1 MVRNTGAK
9 ILRANADATKAAM
22 AYGAEKGIAT
32 TQTVEVQGWEQE
44 IPEVNGVFN
53 ALSALQIEEHARA
66 SALLSELSETTDGR
80 RRGEIRRHYNTICKN
95 IERNN
100 QVLNAL
106 LDKKVGTVKKAKKPT
121 KKAAKPKAAKPKA
134 ATPKAATPKTEKKAR
149 PTPSEVKKAAANRK
163 PRARAGSRRATL
175 ESKSFKEVQQWAKKR
190 GFSAQGT
197 KEAII
202 NRILN
207 NGE

>member
-9 ILRANADATKAAM
+9 ILQNNADATKAAM
-22 AYGAEKGIAT
+22 VYGAEKGIVT
-32 TQTVEVQGWEQE
+32 TQTVEVQGWDQE

-66 SALLSELSETTDGR
+66 STLLSELSETTDGR

-106 LDKKVGTVKKAKKPT
+106 LDKKVGTVKEAKKPT
-121 KKAAKPKAAKPKA
+121 KKAAKPKAAKPKKPA
-134 ATPKAATPKTEKKAR
+134 EKKR
-149 PTPSEVKKAAANRK
+149 VTPAQVKKAASKRTTARK
-163 PRARAGSRRATL
+163 GSRRETFEAM
-175 ESKSFKEVQQWAKKR
+175 SFKELQQAAKKR
-190 GFSAQGT
+190 NFNAQGT

>member
-1 MVRNTGAK
+1 MVRNTGAN

-66 SALLSELSETTDGR
+66 SKLLSELSETTDGR

-121 KKAAKPKAAKPKA
+121 KKATKKATKAAKPKK
-134 ATPKAATPKTEKKAR
+134 PTEKKR
-149 PTPSEVKKAAANRK
+149 VSPEQVKKAASKRTTARK
-163 PRARAGSRRATL
+163 GSRRETFEAM
-175 ESKSFKEVQQWAKKR
+175 SFKDLQQAAKKR
-190 GFSAQGT
+190 DFSAQGT

-207 NGE
+207 NGKD

>member
-1 MVRNTGAK
+1 MSRTTGAK
-9 ILRANADATKAAM
+9 ILRDNEAVTKAAM
-22 AYGAEKGIAT
+22 AFGAEKDIVT
-32 TQTVEVQGWEQE
+32 TQTVEVQGWEHE

-66 SALLSELSETTDGR
+66 SKLLAELSETTDGR

-106 LDKKVGTVKKAKKPT
+106 LDKKVGVPKKTKKPT
-121 KKAAKPKAAKPKA
+121 KKATKAVKPKKQTEAKRVTPEQVKA
-134 ATPKAATPKTEKKAR
+134 ASSMRAT
-149 PTPSEVKKAAANRK
+149 RK
-163 PRARAGSRRATL
+163 GSRREML
-175 ESKSFKEVQQWAKKR
+175 EKMSFADLQQAAKKR
-190 GFSAQGT
+190 GYSAAGK

>member
-1 MVRNTGAK
+1 MSRNPGAK
-9 ILRANADATKAAM
+9 ILRENEAVTKAAM
-22 AYGAEKGIAT
+22 AYGAEKDIVT
-32 TQTVEVQGWEQE
+32 TQTVEVQGWAKQ

-106 LDKKVGTVKKAKKPT
+106 LDKKVGTPKKAKKPT
-121 KKAAKPKAAKPKA
+121 KKATKKATKAAKPK
-134 ATPKAATPKTEKKAR
+134 KQTEKKR
-149 PTPSEVKKAAANRK
+149 VTPEQVKKAASKRNAG
-163 PRARAGSRRATL
+163 GSRNRRAML
-175 ESKSFKEVQQWAKKR
+175 EKLSFKELQQWAKKR
-190 GFSAQGT
+190 SYSAAGSR
-197 KEAII
+197 EEII
-202 NRILN
+202 NRLLN
-207 NGE
+207 NGK

>member
-1 MVRNTGAK
+1 LNPKLKISMVRNTGAK
-9 ILRANADATKAAM
+9 VLQNNADATKAAM
-22 AYGAEKGIAT
+22 AYGAENGIVT
-32 TQTVEVQGWEQE
+32 TQTVEVQGWTQE

-53 ALSALQIEEHARA
+53 ALSALQIEEHNRA
-66 SALLSELSETTDGR
+66 SKLLSELSETTDGR

-106 LDKKVGTVKKAKKPT
+106 LDKKIGTVKKAKKPT
-121 KKAAKPKAAKPKA
+121 KKAATPKAAKPKA
-134 ATPKAATPKTEKKAR
+134 EKKAR

-175 ESKSFKEVQQWAKKR
+175 ESKSFKELQQWAKKR
-190 GFSAQGT
+190 NFSAQGT

-207 NGE
+207 NGED

>member
-1 MVRNTGAK
+1 MSRTTGAK
-9 ILRANADATKAAM
+9 ILRDNEAVTKAAM
-22 AYGAEKGIAT
+22 AFGAERKIVT
-32 TQTVEVQGWEQE
+32 TQTVEVQGWEHE

-66 SALLSELSETTDGR
+66 SKLLAELSETTDGR

-106 LDKKVGTVKKAKKPT
+106 LDKKVGVPKKTKKPT
-121 KKAAKPKAAKPKA
+121 KKATKVAKPKKPTETKRVTPEQVKA
-134 ATPKAATPKTEKKAR
+134 A
-149 PTPSEVKKAAANRK
+149 S
-163 PRARAGSRRATL
+163 SRRATRKGSRREML
-175 ESKSFKEVQQWAKKR
+175 EKMSFKELQQAAKKR
-190 GFSAQGT
+190 SYSAAGN
-197 KEAII
+197 KEEII

-207 NGE
+207 NGKE

>member
-9 ILRANADATKAAM
+9 VLQNNADATKAAM
-22 AYGAEKGIAT
+22 AYGAENGIVT
-32 TQTVEVQGWEQE
+32 TQTVEVQGWAQE

-53 ALSALQIEEHARA
+53 ALSALQIEEHNRA
-66 SALLSELSETTDGR
+66 SKLLSELSETTDGR

-121 KKAAKPKAAKPKA
+121 KKATKAAKPKKPTGKKKRVTPAQVKDA
-134 ATPKAATPKTEKKAR
+134 ASKRTTAR
-149 PTPSEVKKAAANRK
+149 K
-163 PRARAGSRRATL
+163 GSRREAF
-175 ESKSFKEVQQWAKKR
+175 EAMSFKELQQAAKR
-190 GFSAQGT
+190 RDFSAQGT
-197 KEAII
+197 REAII

-207 NGE
+207 NGKE

>member
-9 ILRANADATKAAM
+9 ILQNNADATKAAM

-134 ATPKAATPKTEKKAR
+134 ANPKTEKKAR

>member
-1 MVRNTGAK
+1 MSRNPGAK
-9 ILRANADATKAAM
+9 ILRENEAVTKAAM
-22 AYGAEKGIAT
+22 AYGAEKDIVT
-32 TQTVEVQGWEQE
+32 TQTVEVQGWAKQ

-66 SALLSELSETTDGR
+66 STLLSELSETTDGR

-106 LDKKVGTVKKAKKPT
+106 LDKKVGTPKKAKKPT
-121 KKAAKPKAAKPKA
+121 KKAAKPKAAKPK
-134 ATPKAATPKTEKKAR
+134 TETRAR
-149 PTPSEVKKAAANRK
+149 PTPSEVQKAAANRK

-175 ESKSFKEVQQWAKKR
+175 ESKSFKELQQWAKKR
-190 GFSAQGT
+190 NFSAQGT

-207 NGE
+207 NGKD

>member
-9 ILRANADATKAAM
+9 VLQNNADATKAAM
-22 AYGAEKGIAT
+22 AYGAENGIVT
-32 TQTVEVQGWEQE
+32 TQTVEVQGWAQE

-53 ALSALQIEEHARA
+53 ALSALQVEEHNRA
-66 SALLSELSETTDGR
+66 SKLLSELSETTDGR

-121 KKAAKPKAAKPKA
+121 KKATKAAKPKK
-134 ATPKAATPKTEKKAR
+134 PTEKKR
-149 PTPSEVKKAAANRK
+149 VTPAQVKKAASKRTTARK
-163 PRARAGSRRATL
+163 GSRR
-175 ESKSFKEVQQWAKKR
+175 ESFEAMSFKELQQAAKR
-190 GFSAQGT
+190 RDFSAQGT
-197 KEAII
+197 REAII

-207 NGE
+207 NGKD

>member
-9 ILRANADATKAAM
+9 VLQNNADATKAAM
-22 AYGAEKGIAT
+22 AYGAENGIVT
-32 TQTVEVQGWEQE
+32 TQTVEVQGWTQE

-53 ALSALQIEEHARA
+53 ALSALQIEEHNRA
-66 SALLSELSETTDGR
+66 SKLLSELSETTDGR

-106 LDKKVGTVKKAKKPT
+106 LDKKIGTVKKAKKPT
-121 KKAAKPKAAKPKA
+121 KKATKKATKAAKPK
-134 ATPKAATPKTEKKAR
+134 KQTEKKR
-149 PTPSEVKKAAANRK
+149 VTPEQVKKAASKRTTARK
-163 PRARAGSRRATL
+163 GSRRETFEAM
-175 ESKSFKEVQQWAKKR
+175 SFKDLQQAAKKR
-190 GFSAQGT
+190 DFSAQGT

-207 NGE
+207 NGKD

>member
-9 ILRANADATKAAM
+9 VLQNNADATKAAM
-22 AYGAEKGIAT
+22 AYGAENGIVT
-32 TQTVEVQGWEQE
+32 TRTVEVQGWEHE

-66 SALLSELSETTDGR
+66 SKLLSGLSETTDGR

-134 ATPKAATPKTEKKAR
+134 AKPKTEKKAR
-149 PTPSEVKKAAANRK
+149 PTPEQVKKAATNRK
-163 PRARAGSRRATL
+163 TTARKGSRRETFEAM
-175 ESKSFKEVQQWAKKR
+175 SFKELQQAAKKR
-190 GFSAQGT
+190 NFSAQGS

>member
-1 MVRNTGAK
+1 MVRNTSAK
-9 ILRANADATKAAM
+9 VLQNNADATKAAM
-22 AYGAEKGIAT
+22 AYGAENGIAT

-66 SALLSELSETTDGR
+66 STLLSELSETTDGR

-106 LDKKVGTVKKAKKPT
+106 LDKKVGTVKEAKKPT
-121 KKAAKPKAAKPKA
+121 KKAAKPKAAKPKKPA
-134 ATPKAATPKTEKKAR
+134 ETKRVTPAQ
-149 PTPSEVKKAAANRK
+149 VKKAASKRTTARK
-163 PRARAGSRRATL
+163 GSRRETFEAM
-175 ESKSFKEVQQWAKKR
+175 SFKELQQAAKKR
-190 GFSAQGT
+190 NFNAQGT

>member
-9 ILRANADATKAAM
+9 VLQNNADATKAAM
-22 AYGAEKGIAT
+22 AYGAENGIVT
-32 TQTVEVQGWEQE
+32 TRTIEVQGWEHE

-66 SALLSELSETTDGR
+66 SKLLAELSETTDGR

-106 LDKKVGTVKKAKKPT
+106 LDKKVGVPKKTKKPT
-121 KKAAKPKAAKPKA
+121 KKATKAVKPKKQTEAKRVTPEQVKA
-134 ATPKAATPKTEKKAR
+134 A
-149 PTPSEVKKAAANRK
+149 S
-163 PRARAGSRRATL
+163 SRRATRKGNRREML
-175 ESKSFKEVQQWAKKR
+175 EKMSFADLQQAAKKR
-190 GFSAQGT
+190 GYSAAGK